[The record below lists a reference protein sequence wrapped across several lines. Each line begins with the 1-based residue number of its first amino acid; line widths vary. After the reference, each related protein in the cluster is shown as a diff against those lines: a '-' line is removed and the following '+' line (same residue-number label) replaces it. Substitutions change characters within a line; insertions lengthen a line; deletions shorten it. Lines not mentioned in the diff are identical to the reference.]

1 MARRILSCASIIAL
15 LLILMANSSSP
26 VGANVEPLLVDISP
40 QIIEVDSGFS
50 GTTIILFGVKSLP
63 GDIIIT
69 LRGPEAPTIVRRKRR
84 VAGIWINRD
93 SVAFRGV
100 PQFYALASSRPIN
113 MILDTNGLTR
123 NQIGSDHILLN
134 TIWSR
139 TSDEV
144 RAFRKAVRRARTKEE
159 LYAPFI
165 GKVVIMDDSLFRAT
179 LTLPANLPI
188 GEYVAQTLLVHDNE
202 VLSQRESRLTV
213 KKSGISAEIYN
224 FAKEHGALYGLLAI
238 AAALVAG
245 WVGGVAFRKN

>member
-1 MARRILSCASIIAL
+1 MARRIFEYAPIVAL
-15 LLILMANSSSP
+15 LLALTANLPTP
-26 VGANVEPLLVDISP
+26 VGANEAPLLVDISP
-40 QIIEVDSGFS
+40 QVIEVNSSFS

-69 LRGPEAPTIVRRKRR
+69 LRGPEAPIMVRRKRR

-113 MILDTNGLTR
+113 VILDINGLNR

-139 TSDEV
+139 TSEEV
-144 RAFRKAVRRARTKEE
+144 SAFRKAVRRARTEEE

-165 GKVVIMDDSLFRAT
+165 GEVVIIDDSLFRAT
-179 LTLPANLPI
+179 LILPANLPI
-188 GEYVAQTLLVHDNE
+188 GEYVAQTLLVRDNE
-202 VLSQRESRLTV
+202 VLSQRESHLTV

-224 FAKEHGALYGLLAI
+224 FAKGHGALYGLLAI